1 MAWRPGVT
9 CPQGRGSR
17 GLSPWASGAGPSRGP
32 LSLRR
37 CGLGTAWSRQRLRVP
52 EHPGAATARK
62 WPRFPWRRRARWP
75 GPFPARRWVGN
86 PAGTDLWEGPGLL
99 ALCHGWTSAVLL
111 PRGFFHPCAETS
123 ESRQAFL
130 LTTTSSVSVCMGL
143 SVSLCVCLCVCGSVC
158 LCVCV
163 CMGMCVCVCVCMGLC
178 VCLCLCLCVS
188 VCMGL
193 CVCVFVCLCLCVCL
207 CVWVCVCVCVSVSV
221 CVCVY
226 GSVCLC
232 VSVCVCVCV
241 CLCVC
246 LSVSVC
252 VCVSVSVCMGLCVC
266 LCVCVCV
273 NTTL

>member
-1 MAWRPGVT
+1 MQLFTWHRGARPQARGLLAGPGPGRGGWAHVAWRPGVT

-130 LTTTSSVSVCMGL
+130 LTTTSSVSVCMEIGRAH
-143 SVSLCVCLCVCGSVC
+143 V
-158 LCVCV
+158 
-163 CMGMCVCVCVCMGLC
+163 
-178 VCLCLCLCVS
+178 
-188 VCMGL
+188 
-193 CVCVFVCLCLCVCL
+193 
-207 CVWVCVCVCVSVSV
+207 
-221 CVCVY
+221 
-226 GSVCLC
+226 
-232 VSVCVCVCV
+232 
-241 CLCVC
+241 
-246 LSVSVC
+246 
-252 VCVSVSVCMGLCVC
+252 
-266 LCVCVCV
+266 
-273 NTTL
+273 

>member
-143 SVSLCVCLCVCGSVC
+143 SVSLCVCLCVYGSVC
-158 LCVCV
+158 LSV
-163 CMGMCVCVCVCMGLC
+163 CVCVCVCMGLC

-193 CVCVFVCLCLCVCL
+193 CVCVFVCLCLCVC
-207 CVWVCVCVCVSVSV
+207 
-221 CVCVY
+221 VCVY
-226 GSVCLC
+226 GSVCL
-232 VSVCVCVCV
+232 S
-241 CLCVC
+241 LC
-246 LSVSVC
+246 
-252 VCVSVSVCMGLCVC
+252 VSVCMGLCVC
-266 LCVCVCV
+266 VCLCLCVSVCVSVCLCVCLCLCVLCVC
-273 NTTL
+273 LCGMSR